1 MTLYP
6 APGSLIVMDWYSCA
20 EGKEYFGSILRR
32 NKRKFFG
39 LIERPVLP
47 PQVAADTAS
56 YKIFV
61 SGKSAV
67 GKTAMVAK
75 LAGLEVPSVHHE
87 TTGIQTTAVYWP
99 AKLKGSAR
107 VLMFKFQFW
116 DCGEATL
123 KKFDHIL
130 PACKEKADA
139 VLFLFS
145 FTDRSSFNDLPN
157 QISRVVEDS
166 ENLVKIVIGSK
177 FDQYMHTDV
186 TEHDVA
192 EFQHAWRLPVLR
204 MKSVNGPRL
213 ADGRT
218 LDGRAGLADVAHF
231 LNRLA
236 EHLWH
241 HDQVVAGLVPANL
254 TSQH

>member
-1 MTLYP
+1 MCSAMSLCP
-6 APGSLIVMDWYSCA
+6 APGSLLLRDWHQSA
-20 EGKEYFGSILRR
+20 EAKEYVGSLLRK
-32 NKRKFFG
+32 NARKVFG

-47 PQVAADTAS
+47 PQVAADTVS

-61 SGKSAV
+61 SGKSGV

-75 LAGLEVPSVHHE
+75 LVGQEVPSVHHE
-87 TTGIQTTAVYWP
+87 TTGIQTATVYWP
-99 AKLKGSAR
+99 VKLKSNSQ
-107 VLMFKFQFW
+107 VLLFKFQFW

-139 VLFLFS
+139 VLLLFS
-145 FTDRSSFNDLPN
+145 FTDRLSFDDLPN
-157 QISRVVEDS
+157 QIARVLDGS
-166 ENLVKIVIGSK
+166 EKLARIVVGSK

-186 TEHDVA
+186 TEQDVT
-192 EFQHAWRLPVLR
+192 EFQHTWQLPVLR

-213 ADGRT
+213 ADGWT
-218 LDGRAGLADVAHF
+218 LDGRAGLTDVAHI

-236 EHLWH
+236 ENLWH
-241 HDQVVAGLVPANL
+241 YDQVAAGLVPAD
-254 TSQH
+254 

>member
-1 MTLYP
+1 MTLSP
-6 APGSLIVMDWYSCA
+6 TPGSLIVSDWHQYA
-20 EGKEYFGSILRR
+20 QGKEYLGSILRK
-32 NKRKFFG
+32 NERKLFG

-47 PQVAADTAS
+47 PQVAADTVS

-61 SGKSAV
+61 SGKSGV

-75 LAGLEVPSVHHE
+75 LVGLEVPSVHHE
-87 TTGIQTTAVYWP
+87 TTGIQTATVYWP
-99 AKLKGSAR
+99 VKLKSSAR

-116 DCGEATL
+116 DCGEATV

-145 FTDRSSFNDLPN
+145 FTDRTSFDDLPN
-157 QISRVVEDS
+157 QISRVLDGS
-166 ENLVKIVIGSK
+166 EKLARIVVGSK

-186 TEHDVA
+186 MEQDVA
-192 EFQHAWRLPVLR
+192 EFQRTWQLPVLR
-204 MKSVNGPRL
+204 MKSVNGLRL

-218 LDGRAGLADVAHF
+218 LDGRAGLTDVAHV

-241 HDQVVAGLVPANL
+241 HDQVAAGLVPAV
-254 TSQH
+254 QIC